1 LFSIIGKLS
10 LRYELKP
17 QNNKN
22 SNLICKFAFLN
33 QNSNK
38 QTMALQS
45 INPTTT
51 KAWQE
56 LQKHFQEMQTAS
68 MKTMFQE
75 DSNRTEKFHIQWN
88 DFLVD
93 YSKNII
99 NQQTIDLLLQL
110 AEEVNLKDAISQY
123 FKGDSINQT
132 ENRAVLHT
140 ALRANESDS
149 VLVDNQNVIPEI
161 FEVKA
166 KIKIFTNEVVNG
178 DRKGFTGKEFTDIV
192 NIGIGGS
199 DLGPA
204 MVVEALQFYKNHLN
218 VHFVSNVDGD
228 HVQEIIK
235 KLNPETTLFVIVS
248 KTFTTQET
256 LTNSETIRK
265 WFLKSASQDD
275 VAKHFVAVSTNI
287 KNVTEFGIN
296 PENVFP
302 MWDWVGGRFSLWSAV
317 GLSISLAVGFDN
329 FDKLLKGANDMDN
342 HFKSAT
348 FDKNIPIV
356 LALLSIWYNN
366 FFGAES
372 EALIPYT
379 QYLQKL
385 APYLQQGIMESN
397 GKSIGRDGKPVNYQT
412 GTIIWGEP
420 GTNSQHAFFQLIH
433 QGTKLIPTD
442 FIGFV
447 KPLYGDKDHHD
458 KLMSNFFA
466 QTEALLNG
474 KTSEQVQA
482 EFDKQNLSIDKT
494 EYLRPFKVFAG
505 NKPTNTLLINKLT
518 PETLGALVAMY
529 EHKIFVQGVIW
540 NIFSYDQWGVELGK
554 QLANAVLEEINSK
567 EIKNHDGSTT
577 FLLKHF
583 IKQ

>member
-1 LFSIIGKLS
+1 
-10 LRYELKP
+10 
-17 QNNKN
+17 
-22 SNLICKFAFLN
+22 
-33 QNSNK
+33 
-38 QTMALQS
+38 MALPKV
-45 INPTTT
+45 NPSQTA
-51 KAWQE
+51 AWQ
-56 LQKHFQEMQTAS
+56 QIQSHFEKMQAIS
-68 MKTMFQE
+68 MKDLFAS
-75 DSNRTEKFHIQWN
+75 DANRAEKFHIQWN

-99 NQQTIDLLLQL
+99 NQETLDLLLNL
-110 AEEVNLKDAISQY
+110 ANEVELKQAISSY
-123 FKGDSINQT
+123 FQGDLINQT

-140 ALRANESDS
+140 ALRAKESANI
-149 VLVDNQNVIPEI
+149 LVDGVNVMPEVYS
-161 FEVKA
+161 VKN
-166 KIKIFTNEVVNG
+166 KIKNFSNEVISGNK
-178 DRKGFTGKEFTDIV
+178 KGFTGKPFTDIV

-204 MVVEALQFYKNHLN
+204 MIVEALQFYKNHLN

-228 HVQEIIK
+228 HVKEVIK
-235 KLNPETTLFVIVS
+235 KLNPETTLFVVVS

-256 LTNSETIRK
+256 LSNAETIRS
-265 WFLKSASQDD
+265 WFLQSASQED

-287 KNVTEFGIN
+287 QKVTEFGIN
-296 PENVFP
+296 PDNVFP

-317 GLSISLAVGFDN
+317 GLSVSLAVGFDN
-329 FDKLLKGANDMDN
+329 FDKLLKGANEMDE
-342 HFKSAT
+342 HFKNES
-348 FDKNIPIV
+348 FDKNIPVV

-442 FIGFV
+442 FIGF
-447 KPLYGDKDHHD
+447 KQSLYGNKDHHD

-466 QTEALLNG
+466 QTEALLMG
-474 KTSEQVQA
+474 KTEAQVKA
-482 EFDKQNLSIDKT
+482 EFEKQGISGEKANFL
-494 EYLRPFKVFAG
+494 LPFKVFLG
-505 NKPTNTLLINKLT
+505 NKPTNTILINKLT
-518 PETLGALVAMY
+518 PESLGALVAMY
-529 EHKIFVQGVIW
+529 EHKIFVQGIIW

-554 QLANAVLEEINSK
+554 QLANSILDEIVTK
-567 EIKNHDGSTT
+567 EVKNHDSSTS
-577 FLLKHF
+577 FLLKAYL
-583 IKQ
+583 K

>member
-1 LFSIIGKLS
+1 
-10 LRYELKP
+10 
-17 QNNKN
+17 
-22 SNLICKFAFLN
+22 
-33 QNSNK
+33 
-38 QTMALQS
+38 MALQNT
-45 INPTTT
+45 NPTKTL
-51 KAWQE
+51 AWQN
-56 LQKHFQEMQTAS
+56 LQKRFQEMNSAS
-68 MKTMFQE
+68 MKEMFAN
-75 DSNRTEKFHIQWN
+75 DSTRTEKFHFQWN
-88 DFLVD
+88 DFVID

-99 NQQTIDLLLQL
+99 DQETMSLLIEL
-110 AEEVNLKDAISQY
+110 AKEVHLKEAISQY
-123 FKGDSINQT
+123 FDGEIINQT

-140 ALRANESDS
+140 ALRAKETAIIK
-149 VLVDNQNVIPEI
+149 VDGVNVIPEI
-161 FEVKA
+161 FEVKN
-166 KIKIFTNEVVNG
+166 KIKNFTNEVVNG
-178 DRKGFTGKEFTDIV
+178 DRKGFTGKPFTDIV

-228 HVQEIIK
+228 HVNEIIK

-256 LTNSETIRK
+256 LTNSETIRE
-265 WFLKSASQDD
+265 WFLKSASQED
-275 VAKHFVAVSTNI
+275 VAKHFVAVSTNLQ
-287 KNVTEFGIN
+287 KVTEFGIN
-296 PENVFP
+296 PDNVFP

-329 FDKLLKGANDMDN
+329 YDALLSGANEMDE
-342 HFKSAT
+342 HFKTAD
-348 FDKNIPIV
+348 FDENIPLV

-385 APYLQQGIMESN
+385 APYLQQGTMESN
-397 GKSIGRDGKPVNYQT
+397 GKSVGRDGQPVDYQT

-447 KPLYGDKDHHD
+447 KPLYGNEDHHE

-466 QTEALLNG
+466 QTEALMNG
-474 KTSEQVQA
+474 KTKEQVQA
-482 EFDKQNLSIDKT
+482 EFDKQGLSEEKAK
-494 EYLRPFKVFAG
+494 YLLPFKVFAG
-505 NKPTNTLLINKLT
+505 NKPTNTILIQKLT
-518 PETLGALVAMY
+518 PKTLGSLVALY
-529 EHKIFVQGVIW
+529 EHKIFVQGIIW

-554 QLANAVLEEINSK
+554 QLANSILDEIHSK
-567 EIKNHDGSTT
+567 KVNNHDSSTE
-577 FLLKHF
+577 FLLNHF
-583 IKQ
+583 LKNK

>member
-1 LFSIIGKLS
+1 
-10 LRYELKP
+10 
-17 QNNKN
+17 
-22 SNLICKFAFLN
+22 
-33 QNSNK
+33 
-38 QTMALQS
+38 MALS
-45 INPTTT
+45 AINPTQTI
-51 KAWQE
+51 AWKK
-56 LQKHFQEMQTAS
+56 LQSHFETMKNVRMQDLFANEPTRA
-68 MKTMFQE
+68 
-75 DSNRTEKFHIQWN
+75 EKMHLEWN

-93 YSKNII
+93 YSKNIV
-99 NQQTIDLLLQL
+99 TKETMDLLLEL
-110 AEEVNLKDAISQY
+110 ANEVHLKEAIAKY
-123 FKGDSINQT
+123 IGGDVINQT

-140 ALRANESDS
+140 ALRAKENAFVQVDGVN
-149 VLVDNQNVIPEI
+149 VLPEI
-161 FEVKA
+161 YAVKN
-166 KIKIFTNEVVNG
+166 KIKQFSNEIISG
-178 DRKGFTGKEFTDIV
+178 QRKGYTGKPFTDVV

-204 MVVEALQFYKNHLN
+204 MIVEALQYYKNPLN

-228 HVQEIIK
+228 HVNEILK
-235 KLNPETTLFVIVS
+235 KVNPETTLFVIVS

-256 LTNSETIRK
+256 LSNAETIRS
-265 WFLKSASQDD
+265 WFLQSAAQDD

-287 KNVTEFGIN
+287 QKVTEFGIN
-296 PENVFP
+296 PDNIFP

-317 GLSISLAVGFDN
+317 GLSISLAVGFDH
-329 FDKLLKGANDMDN
+329 FDQLLEGAHEMDE
-342 HFKSAT
+342 HFKTES
-348 FDKNIPIV
+348 FDKNIPVV

-442 FIGFV
+442 FIGY
-447 KPLYGDKDHHD
+447 KEALYGNKDHHD

-466 QTEALLNG
+466 QTEALLMG
-474 KTSEQVQA
+474 KTETQVKA
-482 EFDKQNLSIDKT
+482 EFQLQGISGEKAQFL
-494 EYLRPFKVFAG
+494 LPFKVFAG
-505 NKPTNTLLINKLT
+505 NKPTNTLLIQKLT
-518 PETLGALVAMY
+518 PATLGALVALY
-529 EHKIFVQGVIW
+529 EHKIFVQGIIW

-554 QLANAVLEEINSK
+554 QLANSILNEIVEN
-567 EIKNHDGSTT
+567 EPQPHDCSTT
-577 FLLKHF
+577 FLLK
-583 IKQ
+583 KYSNS